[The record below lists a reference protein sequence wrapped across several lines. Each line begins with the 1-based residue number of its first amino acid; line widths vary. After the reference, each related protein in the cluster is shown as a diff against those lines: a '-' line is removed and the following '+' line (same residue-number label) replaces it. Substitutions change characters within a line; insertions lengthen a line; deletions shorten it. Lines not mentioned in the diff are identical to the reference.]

1 MNDLKRDMAH
11 IQELV
16 GTAFNQTGGLV
27 ALGDGGQMSPEKLE
41 KTLEHTMDCFERATL
56 ELRRMCETYAP
67 GVGGYQRKHPASR
80 VEAAGYV
87 EQFGYGWVH
96 IVLQTLLP
104 HCRYQTPAWL
114 TDTIR
119 RLLDEYEAGGSK
131 LPCFERAML
140 VIDEHSGIEG
150 RHIFDQDNKG
160 WKAVSNALKGRLF
173 PDDDQYM
180 KQLVETYGE
189 NIEKTPIKMFTITC
203 LRHHCDSSRSLFV
216 CLRLFDRYI
225 LQVRVFTDGFY
236 QIYGRVQNDPNR
248 PSIML
253 DIREDPKTGLPVKV
267 CIEKVNVDGIDCIDD
282 LDRLRYEY
290 LKAEEACRLI
300 QTCLIDHWE
309 ETRKYLFEH
318 DEIA

>member
-41 KTLEHTMDCFERATL
+41 KTLEQTMDCFERATL

-173 PDDDQYM
+173 PDDDQYTLAISLLST
-180 KQLVETYGE
+180 KSPDNLCH
-189 NIEKTPIKMFTITC
+189 IT
-203 LRHHCDSSRSLFV
+203 LLDLSDAADFFAVHSGHYAARD
-216 CLRLFDRYI
+216 
-225 LQVRVFTDGFY
+225 FY
-236 QIYGRVQNDPNR
+236 AGGWP
-248 PSIML
+248 
-253 DIREDPKTGLPVKV
+253 
-267 CIEKVNVDGIDCIDD
+267 
-282 LDRLRYEY
+282 
-290 LKAEEACRLI
+290 
-300 QTCLIDHWE
+300 
-309 ETRKYLFEH
+309 
-318 DEIA
+318 